1 MPVPLKLAII
11 GVGRMGEFHARILN
25 GLDEIDLVAV
35 VDSRA
40 DVVERLGRELDLA
53 THASIDAVLDTG
65 DIEALLIATPT
76 PLHPAIVRQALDA
89 GKHVLCEKPLALDP
103 GESTELGDLAARLG
117 LVLQIGFWR
126 RFSPPWVAAKRAL
139 SAGAIGDPV
148 MIRLSQWDAN
158 PPPPEFCNPAVS
170 GGLAVDCGVHEFDL
184 AEWFTGASVTSVFG
198 RNLRIVDEAVGDSG
212 DVDNLVAMLDLD
224 GGVTATVDLSRNCR
238 YGDDVRT
245 EILGSQGALLIDLL
259 PSGQTRIATSV
270 GTEILEGSTTAD
282 ATAAGVAN
290 QARAF
295 ASRIRGEAFDV
306 PGAEASTRA
315 VTVAK
320 AVQRS
325 ARTGVPVDVSI
336 DR

>member
-1 MPVPLKLAII
+1 MAVSWCWAFGQES
-11 GVGRMGEFHARILN
+11 GVVLETQMEW
-25 GLDEIDLVAV
+25 
-35 VDSRA
+35 
-40 DVVERLGRELDLA
+40 DLA
-53 THASIDAVLDTG
+53 
-65 DIEALLIATPT
+65 
-76 PLHPAIVRQALDA
+76 
-89 GKHVLCEKPLALDP
+89 
-103 GESTELGDLAARLG
+103 
-117 LVLQIGFWR
+117 
-126 RFSPPWVAAKRAL
+126 
-139 SAGAIGDPV
+139 
-148 MIRLSQWDAN
+148 
-158 PPPPEFCNPAVS
+158 
-170 GGLAVDCGVHEFDL
+170 
-184 AEWFTGASVTSVFG
+184 
-198 RNLRIVDEAVGDSG
+198 
-212 DVDNLVAMLDLD
+212 
-224 GGVTATVDLSRNCR
+224 GGVTATVDLSRNSR

-259 PSGQTRIATSV
+259 PTGQTRIATSV

-325 ARTGVPVDVSI
+325 ARTGVSVDVSI